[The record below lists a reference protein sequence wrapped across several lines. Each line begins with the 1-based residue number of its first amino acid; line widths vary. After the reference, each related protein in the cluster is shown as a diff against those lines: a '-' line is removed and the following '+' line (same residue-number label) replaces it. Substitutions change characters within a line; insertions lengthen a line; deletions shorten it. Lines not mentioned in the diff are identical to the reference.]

1 MEMINITG
9 ILILKK
15 RFSEHFYL
23 WCVQNLISS
32 RGSLEEDVK
41 KVTTM
46 RTTTGNLRT
55 HIYVNDFKNKASYTL
70 VLKPH
75 GNLKSLILM
84 RKAEDV

>member
-15 RFSEHFYL
+15 RFSEHFNL

-55 HIYVNDFKNKASYTL
+55 HIYVNDFINKASYTL